1 MEPTSSKGSV
11 IDNNHNKIENFMFLS
26 ITFSIFKVQ
35 KWQTP
40 FWKAYDMR
48 NIIGSAFVEND
59 PLNGHFS
66 EARPL

>member
-1 MEPTSSKGSV
+1 
-11 IDNNHNKIENFMFLS
+11 MFLS

-48 NIIGSAFVEND
+48 SIIGSAFVENA
-59 PLNGHFS
+59 PLNGHFL
-66 EARPL
+66 ATRPF

>member
-1 MEPTSSKGSV
+1 
-11 IDNNHNKIENFMFLS
+11 MFLS

-48 NIIGSAFVEND
+48 NIIAFVEND
-59 PLNGHFS
+59 PLKGHFS